1 MASHFLAHVPLKD
14 CPVRL
19 CYERDT
25 KKWIISSR
33 YALVEASMEDI
44 FRSIQT
50 LSRMSPNP
58 CVQMKSSDD
67 RVNIEDIARFLTIVC
82 DESLVQNN
90 LKDIMRCFSFD
101 LKSISRKDFLLQLAN
116 PKILTLNWCE
126 LLFVTAEEPRSSK
139 LALLWAVTNMLLI
152 IISSVIFIIA
162 TDPQFQERTKNE
174 NPPNEV
180 QILRNGETVCI
191 FIFSIDYMIRVLT
204 AWNVREFVH
213 KNVLELDLLPSV
225 SGEVVE
231 YESANDIFTPQ
242 LQEAF
247 SSPWNRTVRF
257 VTNPMNA
264 IDLVAILPFY
274 LTRVVNG
281 DGGGLG
287 VLRILRLCRIFRL
300 ARFGK
305 LNEGVTLISRVIR
318 RSIPSL
324 KLLCFFST
332 IGCVLFGSMIYL
344 CELGNFQSGI
354 GWVRP
359 DKFGDGEEM
368 TPFTT
373 IPRSMW

>member
-1 MASHFLAHVPLKD
+1 M
-14 CPVRL
+14 
-19 CYERDT
+19 
-25 KKWIISSR
+25 
-33 YALVEASMEDI
+33 
-44 FRSIQT
+44 
-50 LSRMSPNP
+50 
-58 CVQMKSSDD
+58 
-67 RVNIEDIARFLTIVC
+67 
-82 DESLVQNN
+82 
-90 LKDIMRCFSFD
+90 
-101 LKSISRKDFLLQLAN
+101 
-116 PKILTLNWCE
+116 
-126 LLFVTAEEPRSSK
+126 
-139 LALLWAVTNMLLI
+139 
-152 IISSVIFIIA
+152 
-162 TDPQFQERTKNE
+162 
-174 NPPNEV
+174 
-180 QILRNGETVCI
+180 
-191 FIFSIDYMIRVLT
+191 
-204 AWNVREFVH
+204 
-213 KNVLELDLLPSV
+213 
-225 SGEVVE
+225 